1 MTATVWC
8 RDRIDVTVISGVII
22 YSLWDALLSR
32 LSNRFYGTFR
42 DKVSMLLD
50 EVEGKYLSAVSGATA
65 TLGYIHEDS
74 LVWVVY
80 REV

>member
-1 MTATVWC
+1 
-8 RDRIDVTVISGVII
+8 
-22 YSLWDALLSR
+22 
-32 LSNRFYGTFR
+32 
-42 DKVSMLLD
+42 MLLD

-80 REV
+80 REVRNTGDASFAVVNETGR